1 MAIGIDDAPRTEREP
16 ATGWAAL
23 RPLVLRLHFYAGVFV
38 GPFLLVAALTGIA
51 YVWTPQLEQAV
62 YAHELHVPAA
72 AGSVPLDQQVL
83 VARDQ
88 VPDGK
93 VIGVR
98 PAPSAT
104 DTTQVIFDR
113 PGLVPSYRYTVFV
126 NPHDGEVRGALE
138 TYGSGQAMPV
148 RGWID
153 TLHRNLHLGDFGRL
167 YSELAASWLWV
178 ITLAGLAL
186 WLGRRRRLRAV
197 LLPSR
202 GPGRRR
208 LRSWHGSA
216 GLWIAAGLLFLSA
229 TGLTWS
235 LHAGANITDLRSSL
249 DWTTPSV
256 SSAASRTPGDVGWQA
271 VRDAT
276 VRAGLSDPVEIRPP
290 SGGGYVVQQVGRGW
304 PSKQDS
310 MSVDPGTGAV
320 TATLRFADFPLA
332 AKLSRW
338 GIDAHMGLLFGVA
351 NQIVLTVLGLA
362 LVCVVGWGYRMW
374 WLRGRGRSGPLAAG
388 GWLRGVGRF
397 GGSRSAR
404 GADVDPLPEGEG
416 LSAPGEADLGWS
428 PESGDRVRSGLP
440 SVHGGA
446 RVGRLSTAGERP
458 RGETDLARLPE
469 GDGSVDGQDRS
480 GLLSARGTRGG
491 VRVGR
496 SLTDGERLRGAADLD
511 WSPDGDGS
519 VEGQSRSVPLSTDG
533 ERLRVEAD
541 WGRSAKGDGSVGG
554 QNRPGPLP
562 VGRVRGGRSPERGGR
577 SRSRFGR
584 LPMRGA
590 WRRIPGRVLAPVL
603 VGVAVV
609 GWFLPVFGVSL
620 LGFLAVDCLLGLRR
634 EAAR

>member
-1 MAIGIDDAPRTEREP
+1 MAIGIDEEP
-16 ATGWAAL
+16 ARVAGWAAI

-72 AGSVPLDQQVL
+72 AGVVPLDQQVL
-83 VARDQ
+83 VARGQ

-113 PGLVPSYRYTVFV
+113 PGLEPSYRYTVFV
-126 NPHDGEVRGALE
+126 NPHDGEIRGALE
-138 TYGSGQAMPV
+138 TYGSGQALPV

-178 ITLAGLAL
+178 ITLLGAAL

-197 LLPSR
+197 LLPSA
-202 GPGRRR
+202 GKPGRGR
-208 LRSWHGSA
+208 LRSWHGST

-235 LHAGANITDLRSSL
+235 LHAGANITDLRSTL

-256 SSAASRTPGDVGWQA
+256 SSAAPSPGDVGWQA

-276 VRAGLSDPVEIRPP
+276 ARAGLSDPVEIRPP
-290 SGGGYVVQQVGRGW
+290 SDGGYVVQQVGRSW

-310 MSVDPGTGAV
+310 MSVDPGTGKI
-320 TATLRFADFPLA
+320 TGTLRFADYPLA

-351 NQIVLTVLGLA
+351 NQVALTLLGAA
-362 LVCVVGWGYRMW
+362 LVCVVLWGYRMW
-374 WLRGRGRSGPLAAG
+374 WLRGRSGRSQPG
-388 GWLRGVGRF
+388 GWLRGRGASRRVVSGGGQLPEVLAGRGAGPRDVAP
-397 GGSRSAR
+397 GGSLV
-404 GADVDPLPEGEG
+404 GVEPVGGEVSVG
-416 LSAPGEADLGWS
+416 SEAD
-428 PESGDRVRSGLP
+428 SGRPDRARVRNAAP
-440 SVHGGA
+440 SESLVSIESVCGDAPMEGA
-446 RVGRLSTAGERP
+446 AGSGRLSSDGTGLRVDASP
-458 RGETDLARLPE
+458 AQPLAE
-469 GDGSVDGQDRS
+469 
-480 GLLSARGTRGG
+480 SACQAPTRG
-491 VRVGR
+491 
-496 SLTDGERLRGAADLD
+496 L
-511 WSPDGDGS
+511 
-519 VEGQSRSVPLSTDG
+519 
-533 ERLRVEAD
+533 
-541 WGRSAKGDGSVGG
+541 
-554 QNRPGPLP
+554 
-562 VGRVRGGRSPERGGR
+562 RSPRSRG
-577 SRSRFGR
+577 RSRFGR
-584 LPMRGA
+584 LPVRGA

-603 VGVAVV
+603 VGLAVV

-634 EAAR
+634 EAVR